1 MDMIIGVTAEVKNLV
16 APLIMDK
23 EWESKI
29 EKIEKKVEKRL
40 KYITD
45 FYGEK

>member
-1 MDMIIGVTAEVKNLV
+1 MDMIIGVTSDVKNLV

-29 EKIEKKVEKRL
+29 EKI
-40 KYITD
+40 
-45 FYGEK
+45 